1 MQTLPRYTLSGV
13 WAERPALP
21 SVLQALEFKICKMR
35 PSAQCLVCGERWS
48 GGASRRF
55 SSLVSGRTLL
65 VKVFSVV
72 HSVLHVDA
80 YLPSGL
86 QGTVSV
92 RGILIGQG
100 YAEPAEE
107 PYESKVRAACGW
119 STCTRTRGRG
129 AERGTGGPCLLSGSR
144 GAEPDSDRCVE
155 ICGSFLNVFW
165 FL

>member
-1 MQTLPRYTLSGV
+1 
-13 WAERPALP
+13 
-21 SVLQALEFKICKMR
+21 MR

-48 GGASRRF
+48 GAAGRRF
-55 SSLVSGRTLL
+55 SSLVGGRTLL

-86 QGTVSV
+86 QDTVSV

-119 STCTRTRGRG
+119 RTCVCARTRGRDG
-129 AERGTGGPCLLSGSR
+129 E
-144 GAEPDSDRCVE
+144 
-155 ICGSFLNVFW
+155 
-165 FL
+165 